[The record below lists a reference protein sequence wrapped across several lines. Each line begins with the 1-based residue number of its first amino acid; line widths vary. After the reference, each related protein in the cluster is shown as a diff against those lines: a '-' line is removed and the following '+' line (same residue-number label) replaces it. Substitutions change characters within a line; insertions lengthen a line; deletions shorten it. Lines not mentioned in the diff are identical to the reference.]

1 MKSDFVQA
9 AIGGLA
15 QVCASSFSPVH
26 FQFWTWPAGAFCHSH
41 VAAVPAPPR
50 APAQFSGTQPAAVW
64 GLWSE
69 TKNKNKVEH
78 LCTNIE
84 KNKARIK
91 YESWAIKSQTQLS
104 CATKHSHLWKKYEQV
119 EWRKWIYL
127 GFCGSNPRLHGVSAD
142 CRGRFV
148 FGCAEVFAY
157 ACMCTCVRVRLCN
170 VCLPAAL

>member
-64 GLWSE
+64 GLWSK
-69 TKNKNKVEH
+69 TKKQEQSGTLVDEHRKKQSGYQIRKLSHKVTNTTE
-78 LCTNIE
+78 LCDKTFALVKKIWTRRVTQMDISGVLRFKPE
-84 KNKARIK
+84 AARCLCR
-91 YESWAIKSQTQLS
+91 LS
-104 CATKHSHLWKKYEQV
+104 RQIRFWLRWGVCVCMHVYVCA
-119 EWRKWIYL
+119 R
-127 GFCGSNPRLHGVSAD
+127 A
-142 CRGRFV
+142 FV
-148 FGCAEVFAY
+148 
-157 ACMCTCVRVRLCN
+157 
-170 VCLPAAL
+170 